1 MQKVNVQYKTNLQ
14 KLENFVMIKFTEDTM
29 VVPKESEV
37 RLQKSCIEG
46 RVYGISYILFVSS
59 EATHVMKTILIH
71 KVRVISYVGI

>member
-37 RLQKSCIEG
+37 RLQKSRIE
-46 RVYGISYILFVSS
+46 RLIYGISYILFVSS
-59 EATHVMKTILIH
+59 EATPM
-71 KVRVISYVGI
+71 